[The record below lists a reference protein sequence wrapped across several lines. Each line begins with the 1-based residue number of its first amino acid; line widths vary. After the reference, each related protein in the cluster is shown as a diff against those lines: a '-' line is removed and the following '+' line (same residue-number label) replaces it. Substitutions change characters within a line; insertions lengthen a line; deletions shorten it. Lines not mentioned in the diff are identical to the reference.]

1 MTPEDLGLLGHRF
14 ARRAREAD
22 AARDPEA
29 ADEWREC
36 ADIARA
42 EGRHRREQAT

>member
-14 ARRAREAD
+14 ARLARQA
-22 AARDPEA
+22 AARHDPEA
-29 ADEWREC
+29 ADAWREC

-42 EGRHRREQAT
+42 EARRRRGQAT

>member
-14 ARRAREAD
+14 TRLARQAD

-29 ADEWREC
+29 ADGWREC

-42 EGRHRREQAT
+42 EARRRREQAT